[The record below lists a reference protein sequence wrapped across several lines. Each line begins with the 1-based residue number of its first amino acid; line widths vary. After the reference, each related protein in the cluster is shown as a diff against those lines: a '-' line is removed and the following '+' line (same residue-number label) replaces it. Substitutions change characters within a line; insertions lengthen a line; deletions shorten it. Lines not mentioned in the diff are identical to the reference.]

1 MKTMDSQ
8 KILRSILRIKDR
20 YGSRLHIS
28 GHYYM
33 EPDVLAVADS
43 IGDSYQ
49 LAKKASE
56 GQADYLVFCAVSFM
70 AETGRLLCRVEQ
82 RVFIPDPEAGCPL
95 ADTIGA
101 ESFRGAMRRIEQK
114 LGQAPTPVLYVNSTA
129 RVKALVGQAGG
140 SCCTSAN
147 AAAIIGSI
155 LKEGRRV
162 FFLPDRNLGR
172 NTGSSLGLRTAEMC
186 LLSEN
191 GGEQRLAPEVKLI
204 LWDGRCSVHE
214 RFSLR
219 DVQAARKRYPGCRVL
234 VHPECTP
241 AVTEAADFSGSTSQL
256 LRAFEQAESGSTLV
270 VGTEINFIR
279 RLQGLRPQVAVHPLR
294 DSRCDD
300 MSRITPQ
307 KLLDTLASLD
317 NDDPVHEVF
326 VAREIADPA
335 REALRRM
342 IRRVE
347 KGR

>member
-33 EPDVLAVADS
+33 QPDVLAVADS

-70 AETGRLLCRVEQ
+70 AETGRLLCRAEQ

-101 ESFRGAMRRIEQK
+101 GSFSRAMKRIEQK
-114 LGQAPTPVLYVNSTA
+114 LGQAPAPVLYVNSTA
-129 RVKALVGQAGG
+129 RLKALAGQAGG

-155 LKEGRRV
+155 IKEGRRV

-172 NTGSSLGLRTAEMC
+172 NTGRSLGLRAAEMS
-186 LLSEN
+186 LLSEH
-191 GGEQRLAPEVKLI
+191 GGEQRLGPEVKLI
-204 LWDGRCSVHE
+204 LWDGCCPVHE
-214 RFSLR
+214 RFSLQ
-219 DVQAARKRYPGCRVL
+219 DVQAAREKYPGCRIL

-241 AVTEAADFSGSTSQL
+241 QVVEAADFSGSTSQL
-256 LRAFEQAESGSTLV
+256 LRDFEEAERDSILV

-279 RLQGLRPQVAVHPLR
+279 RLRQLRPQAAVHPLR
-294 DSRCDD
+294 ESRCAD
-300 MSRITPQ
+300 MSSITPQ
-307 KLLDTLASLD
+307 KLLDTLMSLEKD
-317 NDDPVHEVF
+317 SPVQEVF
-326 VAREIADPA
+326 VAQEIAEPA

-342 IRRVE
+342 IRLIE